1 MNAAVITFGE
11 TMALFRPVDPAEGES
26 ADAYRLSFGGAESN
40 VAVGVARLGG
50 RAVWMGRVGDD
61 VAGRRIRRELRAE
74 GVELH
79 VTVDA
84 EAFTGSMMKT
94 EIAPG
99 RVGVQYWRGGSAGS
113 RLRPDDLDLSI
124 LTTAT
129 VLHVTGITP
138 ALSASASETVDAA
151 VSAARS
157 AGATVSFDV
166 NHRPSLWRGRDASAV
181 YRRLA
186 AQSDIVF
193 AGREEAALIVGERS
207 DDELI
212 SAIADLGPATVALK
226 RGAEGATVSAEG
238 RLLRRPAW
246 PIHPVDTVGA
256 GDAFVA
262 GYLAEHLSGSSLEN
276 RIDTAV
282 AAGAF
287 ACLGRGDW
295 ESLPHR
301 RQLEL
306 LAAGDGDPV
315 VR

>member
-1 MNAAVITFGE
+1 
-11 TMALFRPVDPAEGES
+11 MALFRPTDPAEGEN
-26 ADAYRLSFGGAESN
+26 ATDYRLSFGGAESN

-50 RAVWMGRVGDD
+50 RAVWMGRLGDD
-61 VAGRRIRRELRAE
+61 VAGRRICRELRAE
-74 GVELH
+74 GVELR

-84 EAFTGSMMKT
+84 EASTGSMMKT

-99 RVGVQYWRGGSAGS
+99 RVGVQYWRAGSAGS
-113 RLRPDDLDLSI
+113 RLHPDDLDLAP
-124 LTTAT
+124 LTPAT

-138 ALSASASETVDAA
+138 ALSASASTAVDAA
-151 VSAARS
+151 MSAARA

-186 AQSDIVF
+186 AQSDMVF
-193 AGREEAALIVGERS
+193 AGREEAALLVGERP
-207 DDELI
+207 DDELMD
-212 SAIADLGPATVALK
+212 AIAALGPSTVALK
-226 RGAEGATVSAEG
+226 RGADGATVLAEG
-238 RLLRRPAW
+238 RLLHRPAW

-262 GYLAEHLSGSSLEN
+262 GYLAESLRGAPLES

>member
-1 MNAAVITFGE
+1 MSAAVVTLGE
-11 TMALFRPVDPAEGES
+11 TMALFRPADPTEGENAS
-26 ADAYRLSFGGAESN
+26 DYRLSFGGAESN
-40 VAVGVARLGG
+40 VAVGVVRLGG

-61 VAGRRIRRELRAE
+61 VAGRRILRELRAE
-74 GVELH
+74 GVDLH

-84 EAFTGSMMKT
+84 EGSTGSMMKT

-99 RVGVQYWRGGSAGS
+99 RVAVQYWRERSAGS
-113 RLRPDDLDLSI
+113 RLRSDDLDLSM
-124 LTTAT
+124 LTSST

-138 ALSASASETVDAA
+138 ALSASASETIDAA

-157 AGATVSFDV
+157 VGATVSFDV
-166 NHRPSLWRGRDASAV
+166 NHRPSLWRGRDARPV

-186 AQSDIVF
+186 AQSDLVF
-193 AGREEAALIVGERS
+193 AGREEAALIVGEMS
-207 DDELI
+207 DDDLVD
-212 SAIADLGPATVALK
+212 AIAALGPSTVALK
-226 RGAEGATVSAEG
+226 RGAEGATVRAEG
-238 RLLRRPAW
+238 RLLERPAW

-262 GYLAEHLSGSSLEN
+262 GYLAEHLKGAPLES
-276 RIDTAV
+276 RVDTAV

>member
-1 MNAAVITFGE
+1 MSAAVVTFGE
-11 TMALFRPVDPAEGES
+11 TMALFRPTDPAEGEN
-26 ADAYRLSFGGAESN
+26 ATDYRLSFGGAESN

-50 RAVWMGRVGDD
+50 RAVWMGRLGDD
-61 VAGRRIRRELRAE
+61 VAGRRICRELRAE
-74 GVELH
+74 GVELR

-84 EAFTGSMMKT
+84 EASTGSMMKT

-99 RVGVQYWRGGSAGS
+99 RVGVQYWRAGSAGS
-113 RLRPDDLDLSI
+113 RLHPDDLDLAP
-124 LTTAT
+124 LTPAT

-138 ALSASASETVDAA
+138 ALSASASTAVDAA
-151 VSAARS
+151 MSAARA

-186 AQSDIVF
+186 AQSDMVF
-193 AGREEAALIVGERS
+193 AGREEAALLVGERP
-207 DDELI
+207 DDELMD
-212 SAIADLGPATVALK
+212 AIAALGPSTVALK
-226 RGAEGATVSAEG
+226 RGADGATVLAEG
-238 RLLRRPAW
+238 RLLHRPAW

-262 GYLAEHLSGSSLEN
+262 GYLAESLRGAPLES